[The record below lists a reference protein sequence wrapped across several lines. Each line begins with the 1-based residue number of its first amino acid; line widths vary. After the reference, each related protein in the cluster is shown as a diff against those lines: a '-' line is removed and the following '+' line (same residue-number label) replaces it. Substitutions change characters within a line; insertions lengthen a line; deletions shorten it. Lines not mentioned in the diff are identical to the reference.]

1 MNPLIA
7 ALIIIL
13 SVVVTVALM
22 LVARRYGQ
30 SGGRFSDSDRASGPF
45 GFVGVGFVILLG
57 FIIALSF
64 GTYDNAATQSEVEG
78 VAVVEQFTAAEVMP
92 MAMRNRA
99 QADLVCYARSVV
111 GPDWEAMKSGGA
123 SPVTEHWITE
133 LEQVGIA
140 FPAQSGQQ
148 TTSLTAW
155 HEATKERELGRRA
168 RLLVA
173 QGEVPML
180 LWVLL
185 VIAGLMV
192 IGYVLLYADPDEG
205 VVAQVAMMASTG
217 ALVAA
222 SLVAVAVLAS
232 PFQNEEGSIKPV
244 GMEYSISAIEADL
257 AVERRTL
264 PILCDASG
272 NPRS

>member
-1 MNPLIA
+1 MNPVTA
-7 ALIIIL
+7 ALIIVL
-13 SVVVTVALM
+13 AVVMTAALM

-64 GTYDNAATQSEVEG
+64 GTYDNAATQSEAEG
-78 VAVVEQFTAAEVMP
+78 VAVVEQFAAAEAMP
-92 MAMRNRA
+92 LGLRNRA

-123 SPVTEHWITE
+123 SPVTEHWITA
-133 LEQVGIA
+133 LEQTGIA
-140 FPAQSGQQ
+140 LPATNSKQSD
-148 TTSLTAW
+148 SLISW
-155 HEATKERELGRRA
+155 NEATKERELGRRA

-173 QGEVPML
+173 QGEVPTL

-205 VVAQVAMMASTG
+205 VVAQVAMMASTA

-232 PFQNEEGSIKPV
+232 PFQNEEGSIKPT
-244 GMEYSISAIEADL
+244 GMQYSISVIQADL
-257 AVERRTL
+257 AAERRTL
-264 PILCDASG
+264 PILCNANG
-272 NPRS
+272 NPVR

>member
-1 MNPLIA
+1 MNPLTA
-7 ALIIIL
+7 ALIIVL
-13 SVVVTVALM
+13 AVVVTVALM
-22 LVARRYGQ
+22 LVARRYGR

-64 GTYDNAATQSEVEG
+64 GTYDNAATQSEAEG
-78 VAVVEQFTAAEVMP
+78 IAVVEQFTAAEAMP
-92 MAMRNRA
+92 LVLRNRA
-99 QADLVCYARSVV
+99 QADLVCYARSVI

-123 SPVTEHWITE
+123 SPVTEHWITA
-133 LEQVGIA
+133 LEQTGIA
-140 FPAQSGQQ
+140 LPAANAQQSDA
-148 TTSLTAW
+148 LIAW
-155 HEATKERELGRRA
+155 NEATKERELGRRA

-173 QGEVPML
+173 QGEVPTL

-205 VVAQVAMMASTG
+205 VVAQVAMMASTA

-232 PFQNEEGSIKPV
+232 PFQNEEGSIKPT
-244 GMEYSISAIEADL
+244 GMEYSLAVIQSDL
-257 AVERRTL
+257 AAERRTL
-264 PILCDASG
+264 PILCNANG
-272 NPRS
+272 NPVR

>member
-22 LVARRYGQ
+22 LVARRYGR

-92 MAMRNRA
+92 LALRNRA

-133 LEQVGIA
+133 LEQAGIA
-140 FPAQSGQQ
+140 FPSQNGQQ

-205 VVAQVAMMASTG
+205 LIAQVAMMASTG

>member
-1 MNPLIA
+1 MNPLTA
-7 ALIIIL
+7 ALIIVL
-13 SVVVTVALM
+13 AVVVTVALM

-30 SGGRFSDSDRASGPF
+30 SGGRFTDSDRASGPF

-78 VAVVEQFTAAEVMP
+78 VAVVEQFTAAEAMP
-92 MAMRNRA
+92 LGLRNRA

-133 LEQVGIA
+133 LEQAGIA
-140 FPAQSGQQ
+140 LPAANSKQSD
-148 TTSLTAW
+148 SLIAW
-155 HEATKERELGRRA
+155 NEATKERELGRRA

-173 QGEVPML
+173 QGEVPTL

-205 VVAQVAMMASTG
+205 VVAQVAMMASTA

-232 PFQNEEGSIKPV
+232 PFQNEEGSIKPT
-244 GMEYSISAIEADL
+244 GMQYSISVIQADL
-257 AVERRTL
+257 AAERRTL

>member
-1 MNPLIA
+1 MNPVTA
-7 ALIIIL
+7 AVIIL
-13 SVVVTVALM
+13 SAVVLTSALM
-22 LVARRYGQ
+22 LVARRNGR

-64 GTYDNAATQSEVEG
+64 GTYDNAATQSEAEA
-78 VAVVEQFTAAEVMP
+78 VAVVNQFTTAEEMP
-92 MAMRNRA
+92 APLRDRA

-111 GPDWEAMKSGGA
+111 GPDWEAMKNGTGSA
-123 SPVTEHWITE
+123 FTEKWITAI
-133 LEQVGIA
+133 EQTGIA
-140 FPAQSGQQ
+140 LPADNSKE
-148 TTSLTAW
+148 TEALKSW
-155 HEATKERELGRRA
+155 DEATDQRELGRRA

-173 QGEVPML
+173 QGEVPPL

-192 IGYVLLYADPDEG
+192 VGYVLLYADPDEG
-205 VVAQVAMMASTG
+205 VLAQVTMMASTA

-232 PFQNEEGSIKPV
+232 PFRNEQGSIKPT
-244 GMEYSISAIEADL
+244 GMQYSLSVIKSDL
-257 AVERRTL
+257 AAERRTL
-264 PILCDASG
+264 PILCNSSG
-272 NPRS
+272 MPIR

>member
-1 MNPLIA
+1 
-7 ALIIIL
+7 IL
-13 SVVVTVALM
+13 AVVVTVAVM
-22 LVARRYGQ
+22 LVARRYGR

-64 GTYDNAATQSEVEG
+64 GTYDNAATQSEAEG
-78 VAVVEQFTAAEVMP
+78 IAVVEQFTAAEDMP
-92 MAMRNRA
+92 LGLRNRA

-123 SPVTEHWITE
+123 SPVTEHWITA
-133 LEQVGIA
+133 LEQTGIA
-140 FPAQSGQQ
+140 LPAANSKQSD
-148 TTSLTAW
+148 SLIAW
-155 HEATKERELGRRA
+155 NEATKERELGRRA

-173 QGEVPML
+173 QGEVPTL

-205 VVAQVAMMASTG
+205 VVAQVAMMASTA

-232 PFQNEEGSIKPV
+232 PFQNEEGSIKPT
-244 GMEYSISAIEADL
+244 GMQYSISVIEADL
-257 AVERRTL
+257 AAERRTL
-264 PILCDASG
+264 PILCNANG
-272 NPRS
+272 NPVR